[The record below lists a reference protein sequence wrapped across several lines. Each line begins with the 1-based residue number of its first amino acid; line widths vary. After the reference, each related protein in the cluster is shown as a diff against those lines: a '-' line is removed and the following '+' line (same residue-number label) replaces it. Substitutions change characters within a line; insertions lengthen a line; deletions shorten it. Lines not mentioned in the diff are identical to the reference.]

1 MAGANRVRVWC
12 EDRAHETFARR
23 LLQHMDVDL
32 RKSRFHVAP
41 RGKGSAAV
49 WVLAQCGEARLAEV
63 KNALRGTQDGEAD
76 GLVDRVAI
84 LVPAWSIETWL
95 RHFEGASVTEAT
107 SLKTEVHASR
117 IGELSSKAA
126 HAWDSASA
134 DGLPALLAARQ
145 QLAALLGRGS

>member
-1 MAGANRVRVWC
+1 MSTQI
-12 EDRAHETFARR
+12 RATRHQRDLGFIIIVDGDSVGFKAR
-23 LLQHMDVDL
+23 
-32 RKSRFHVAP
+32 P
-41 RGKGSAAV
+41 
-49 WVLAQCGEARLAEV
+49 AEV
-63 KNALRGTQDGEAD
+63 KNALRGTQAGDAD
-76 GLVDRVAI
+76 GLEDRVAI

-126 HAWDSASA
+126 DAWDSASVE
-134 DGLPALLAARQ
+134 GLPALLAARQ